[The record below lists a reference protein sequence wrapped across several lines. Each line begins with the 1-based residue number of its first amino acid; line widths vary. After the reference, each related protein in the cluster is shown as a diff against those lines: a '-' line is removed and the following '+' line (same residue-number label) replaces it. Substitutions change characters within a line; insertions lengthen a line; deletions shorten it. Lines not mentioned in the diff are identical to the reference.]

1 MPLIKQTRPTPVPEQ
16 LGSLFINWI
25 NQEINERI
33 EWDRKVYLTLIPGHY
48 NDLAGFMVT
57 VEGSP
62 IKASAL
68 YWFEY
73 NQGRIDYGPI
83 NLNRRGLVVDGST
96 PNTVPHRRAIFL
108 LDWFARVTIDTDL
121 YNPKEPW
128 SYAPPEPAEVQA

>member
-1 MPLIKQTRPTPVPEQ
+1 MPQLNVSKPTPVPEQ

-25 NQEINERI
+25 NQELNERI
-33 EWDRKVYLTLIPGHY
+33 ELDRKVYLTFIPGHY

-73 NQGRIDYGPI
+73 NQGRIDVGQV
-83 NLNRRGLVVDGST
+83 NRDRRGLSVDGNFT
-96 PNTVPHRRAIFL
+96 NCVPHTRYIFL
-108 LDWFARVTIDTDL
+108 LDWFARVTIGTDL

-128 SYAPPEPAEVQA
+128 AYAPQA